1 MKAIIAEVKEL
12 SENKEVRAMLLA
24 EKYAQ
29 ADMNAVRSYERNEG
43 REEGIVKGREEGI
56 KGMIE
61 TCQELGL
68 SRNLTSA
75 RVNRKYFL
83 DGIYTEDLMQKYWK
97 EA

>member
-43 REEGIVKGREEGI
+43 REEGI

-75 RVNRKYFL
+75 KVSKKYFL

>member
-1 MKAIIAEVKEL
+1 MNVDY
-12 SENKEVRAMLLA
+12 
-24 EKYAQ
+24 KYNFYHM
-29 ADMNAVRSYERNEG
+29 ADMNAVMSYERNE
-43 REEGIVKGREEGI
+43 GREEGI

-75 RVNRKYFL
+75 KVSKKYFL
-83 DGIYTEDLMQKYWK
+83 DGIYTEDLMQKNWK